1 MILRILCLLLTLC
14 GLQRVAAA
22 PVTIT
27 VSNDSDTQRQEVVAT
42 DLQRVCKL
50 LGITITDE
58 IIIRNAFGQEVAYQK
73 TYDGKLLLDVSVQ
86 PKSKA
91 VYRVSIGRPQPMK
104 HAVFGKMY
112 PIRKDDVAWENDLG
126 AYRVYGPALQRTGE
140 KSYGTDVWV
149 KNTRELVIDE
159 RYRKDYEGNI
169 LEDSLRRIGKKEE
182 AHRIDLTSS
191 FHLDQGNGMD
201 AYSVGPTLGCGAP
214 ALMKDGQMI
223 FPYCYQQYRILDHG
237 PLRFTVALDYAPRT
251 DGITEHR
258 IITLDKGSHF
268 NQMTVWY
275 EGIKDP
281 LSFASGVVLHGDQS
295 VVLGDNY
302 VSYADPTDTPAKHQ
316 STIFVAV
323 LFPNGV
329 SETKVH
335 RQTHSHALGV
345 LTPYQG
351 ERYTYYFGSAWSR
364 YDVPTQAHWQL
375 CIDEYLQQLNH
386 PLNIQIQ

>member
-1 MILRILCLLLTLC
+1 MFRGLFLMLTLL
-14 GLQRVAAA
+14 GLQQAVAA

-42 DLQRVCKL
+42 DLQAVCRL
-50 LGITITDE
+50 LGVATSED
-58 IIIRNAFGQEVAYQK
+58 IIVRNAFGQEVAYQK

-86 PKSKA
+86 PHHKA
-91 VYRVSIGRPQPMK
+91 VYRVTVGHPQPMK
-104 HAVFGKMY
+104 AAVFGKMY
-112 PIRKDDVAWENDLG
+112 SIRKDDVAWENDRG

-149 KNTRELVIDE
+149 KNTHELVIDE

-169 LEDSLRRIGKKEE
+169 LEDSLRRIGKKDE
-182 AHRIDLTSS
+182 ARRIDLKTS

-214 ALMKDGQMI
+214 ALMKGGQMV
-223 FPYCYQQYRILDHG
+223 FPYCYQQYCILDQG
-237 PLRFTVALDYAPRT
+237 PLRFTVALDYAPNA

-258 IITLDKGSHF
+258 TISLDKGSHF

-275 EGIKDP
+275 EGIKEP
-281 LSFASGVVLHGDQS
+281 LSFVSGVVLHGDQS

-323 LFPNGV
+323 LFPQGV

-335 RQTHSHALGV
+335 RESHVHALGV
-345 LTPYQG
+345 LSPYQG

-375 CIDEYLQQLNH
+375 CINEYLQQINH